1 MSSYY
6 SEKLAGDRLQRCYQV
21 APPPVQ
27 HYLAAEIEQVR
38 QRIRP
43 GSRVLELGCGYGR
56 VLRQLAPAAR
66 LVVGIDLS
74 LSSLLMARHYLQG
87 HGNVTLAQMNAV
99 EPALPEAVFDL
110 VCCIQNGISAF
121 QVDQRRLLAAA
132 VRVTAPGGAALFS
145 SYAEAFWEQRLHW
158 FRIQAD
164 HGLVGEIDETA
175 TGNGVIVCKDGFR
188 ATTVSPERMA
198 ELARGLGV
206 RSRIETVAGASVLCT
221 IEC

>member
-1 MSSYY
+1 MSGYY
-6 SEKLAGDRLQRCYQV
+6 SKKLAGERLQRCYQL

-27 HYLAAEIEQVR
+27 HYLAAEIAQVR

-56 VLRQLAPAAR
+56 VLRQLAPVAGR
-66 LVVGIDLS
+66 VLGVDLS
-74 LSSLLMARHYLQG
+74 LPSLAMAQRYLQG
-87 HGNVTLAQMNAV
+87 HGNVALAQMNAV
-99 EPALPEAVFDL
+99 EPALAEAAFDL

-132 VRVTAPGGAALFS
+132 VRITASGGVVLFS
-145 SYAEAFWEQRLHW
+145 SYAEAFWEQRLQW
-158 FRIQAD
+158 FRIQAA

-175 TGNGVIVCKDGFR
+175 TGDGVIVCKDGFR
-188 ATTVSPERMA
+188 ATTVSPEQMT
-198 ELARGLGV
+198 ELARGLGKRCKV
-206 RSRIETVAGASVLCT
+206 EIVADAAVFCT

>member
-6 SEKLAGDRLQRCYQV
+6 SEKLAGERLQRCYQL

-27 HYLAAEIEQVR
+27 RYLASEIEQVR
-38 QRIRP
+38 QWIGP
-43 GSRVLELGCGYGR
+43 DSCVLELGCGYGR
-56 VLRQLAPAAR
+56 VIREIASAAK

-74 LSSLLMARHYLQG
+74 LPNLAMARHYLEGQ
-87 HGNVTLAQMNAV
+87 GNVVLALMNAV
-99 EPALPEAVFDL
+99 KPAIPEAAFDL

-121 QVDQRRLLAAA
+121 QVDQRCLLATA
-132 VRVTAPGGAALFS
+132 VRATAPGGVALFS

-158 FRIQAD
+158 FRIQAA
-164 HGLVGEIDETA
+164 HGLIGEIDEAA
-175 TGNGVIVCKDGFR
+175 TGNGVIVCRDGFR

-198 ELARGLGV
+198 ELAHGLGV
-206 RSRIETVAGASVLCT
+206 RSRIETVVGASVICT